1 MSYLE
6 IQAKKYAKKN
16 MNNFNEKINTFS
28 RNSETYSEQ
37 ECKMI
42 YETYKKNCIF
52 TKILQLS
59 SLFEN
64 NYKEYKSIEK
74 QLINIINRQEFTDLY
89 TNNLGKIYKKLFN
102 KTYNKISLIDKIED
116 MNEEIIQLKECING
130 RIQYHFNCRG
140 YTRNYNENTHKYEI
154 LVSVYMYNRIKDI
167 QKLLNT
173 YIDKYMVF
181 KEQLKMELEEK
192 RRIAEEKRRI
202 AEEKRRIAEEIVIE
216 AENELEEFDNLTTTN
231 SKTLSEPFEEI
242 NTTKRTRRYK

>member
-16 MNNFNEKINTFS
+16 MNKFNEKINTFS
-28 RNSETYSEQ
+28 RHLQTYSEQ
-37 ECKMI
+37 ECKNI

-64 NYKEYKSIEK
+64 NYKEYKFIEK
-74 QLINIINRQEFTDLY
+74 QLINIINRQQFADLY

-102 KTYNKISLIDKIED
+102 KTYNKISLIDKIEN

-130 RIQYHFNCRG
+130 RIQYHFNCIN
-140 YTRNYNENTHKYEI
+140 YTRNYNETSHKYEI
-154 LVSVYMYNRIKDI
+154 LFSIYMYNRIKDI
-167 QKLLNT
+167 QYLLNT

-192 RRIAEEKRRI
+192 RRIAEE
-202 AEEKRRIAEEIVIE
+202 
-216 AENELEEFDNLTTTN
+216 AENDLEEFDNLTTN
-231 SKTLSEPFEEI
+231 SKTLSEPFEDF
-242 NTTKRTRRYK
+242 NTTKRTRR